1 MHCMSLTPGST
12 VPPLRSSLHVSSLTP
27 ELSRESE
34 GESEGGAFARARE
47 RARERERERERERIC
62 LSDCDFVATRL
73 GVARELRAR
82 MNEEDFLMCDS
93 VLL

>member
-1 MHCMSLTPGST
+1 MHCMSVTPGST
-12 VPPLRSSLHVSSLTP
+12 VPSLRSSLHVSSLTP

-34 GESEGGAFARARE
+34 GESARSVC
-47 RARERERERERERIC
+47 ERERERESIC
-62 LSDCDFVATRL
+62 LSNCDFVATRL
-73 GVARELRAR
+73 RVARELRAR

>member
-1 MHCMSLTPGST
+1 MHCMSLARGST
-12 VPPLRSSLHVSSLTP
+12 VPSLRSSLHVSSLTP

-34 GESEGGAFARARE
+34 GERE
-47 RARERERERERERIC
+47 ERLRERERERERESIC

-73 GVARELRAR
+73 RVAREFRAR

-93 VLL
+93 VRL

>member
-1 MHCMSLTPGST
+1 MSP
-12 VPPLRSSLHVSSLTP
+12 
-27 ELSRESE
+27 LSRPSCRERAKE
-34 GESEGGAFARARE
+34 RARGAFAREKESE
-47 RARERERERERERIC
+47 RVSVC

-73 GVARELRAR
+73 RVARELRAR

>member
-47 RARERERERERERIC
+47 RARERERERERGSVC
-62 LSDCDFVATRL
+62 LTAISLRRDWEW
-73 GVARELRAR
+73 RESC
-82 MNEEDFLMCDS
+82 EQE
-93 VLL
+93 